1 MKKLTMADV
10 FIPEQIEE
18 ALSHLS
24 TKKDTCGIDGL
35 HLSEL
40 RDDWNINGARYL
52 SLLRAGKYKPGIVQI
67 YEIINHTGKRRSIS
81 SFNSVDRLI
90 LRCLATSLEKY
101 YDSIFSACSFAF
113 RPGLGVDKAVAA
125 FVSNLNKGLDKV
137 VVIDI
142 KHYFDSIPIDRLEMI
157 LKRIIDDKILLSLFH
172 KFLYCRISEENIIKT
187 KNKGILQG
195 SPISPFLG
203 NLYLSL
209 LDTQLESMQI
219 PFCRYCDDITMFFSS
234 FDEAKEAYT
243 KVSNILKND
252 LEMDIHTQKSGI
264 CEGIK
269 QNYLGY
275 NFTKNK
281 KEHQIL
287 AIKKKKAPPQ
297 IYQHWSTTAIQRIDR
312 NYHIINNGILN
323 RKDFTLLFEND
334 RGKKYLPVEAT
345 ESLNVYSSIIF
356 SSDFFKYISSKK
368 ICVNIFD
375 KFGELAGTFSP
386 PESLHGGLTMLKQ
399 AAIYL
404 DEDKRKLIARKLEI
418 ASLHNKRSNLKYYE
432 RHHSHENLKNGIKA
446 FSEWITEMNEATD
459 VPMLLTIEAR
469 ARQLYYSL
477 FHEIIDDPTFR
488 FTKRTRR
495 PPKDPLN
502 ALISFGN
509 VFLYNRIATEIQ
521 KTSLDIRIGFVHAT
535 NRRSQSLNLDIADL
549 FKPLIVDRA
558 IFTIINR
565 HMIHAS
571 EHFEKTEDGGIYLN
585 KEGKQIFINELENK
599 VYQKQ
604 TEENQP
610 RTYDTRIREEIHKIF
625 RFVCYDE
632 KYKPFKYN

>member
-1 MKKLTMADV
+1 MSCNFFRK
-10 FIPEQIEE
+10 
-18 ALSHLS
+18 
-24 TKKDTCGIDGL
+24 
-35 HLSEL
+35 
-40 RDDWNINGARYL
+40 N
-52 SLLRAGKYKPGIVQI
+52 
-67 YEIINHTGKRRSIS
+67 
-81 SFNSVDRLI
+81 
-90 LRCLATSLEKY
+90 
-101 YDSIFSACSFAF
+101 YDSIFSASSFTF
-113 RPGLGVDKAVAA
+113 RPGLGVEKAVATFA
-125 FVSNLNKGLDKV
+125 SNLNNVLTSV
-137 VVIDI
+137 AIIDI
-142 KHYFDSIPIDRLEMI
+142 KNFFDSIPIDRLEMI
-157 LKRIIDDKILLSLFH
+157 LKRIIDEKALLSLFH
-172 KFLYCRISEENIIKT
+172 NFLYCSISEDNVIKT

-209 LDTQLESMQI
+209 LDTQIELMNI
-219 PFCRYCDDITMFFSS
+219 PFCRFCDDIAMFFSN
-234 FDEAKEAYT
+234 FEEAKEYYT
-243 KVSNILKND
+243 KVYDILKTD
-252 LEMDIHTQKSGI
+252 LEMDINAQKSGI
-264 CEGIK
+264 YEGIK

-275 NFTKNK
+275 SFTKNK

-287 AIKKKKAPPQ
+287 AIKKRKTPPHV
-297 IYQHWSTTAIQRIDR
+297 YQNWGTTAIQRMDR

-345 ESLNVYSSIIF
+345 ESINVYSSVIF
-356 SSDFFKYISSKK
+356 SSNFFKYISSKK

-375 KFGELAGTFSP
+375 KYGKLAGTFSP
-386 PESLHGGLTMLKQ
+386 PESLHGGITMLKQ

-404 DEDKRKLIARKLEI
+404 DEDKRKLIVRKLEI
-418 ASLHNKRSNLKYYE
+418 ASLHNMRSNLKYYE
-432 RHHSHENLKNGIKA
+432 RHHTSEKLKNGISS
-446 FSEWITEMNEATD
+446 FSKYITEMNEAT
-459 VPMLLTIEAR
+459 PAFE
-469 ARQLYYSL
+469 
-477 FHEIIDDPTFR
+477 

-495 PPKDPLN
+495 PPRDPLN

-535 NRRSQSLNLDIADL
+535 NRRCQSLNLDIADL

-571 EHFEKTEDGGIYLN
+571 EHFEKNEDGGIYLN

-604 TEENQP
+604 TEENLL
-610 RTYDTRIREEIHKIF
+610 RTYDTRIREEINKIF

>member
-1 MKKLTMADV
+1 M
-10 FIPEQIEE
+10 
-18 ALSHLS
+18 
-24 TKKDTCGIDGL
+24 
-35 HLSEL
+35 
-40 RDDWNINGARYL
+40 
-52 SLLRAGKYKPGIVQI
+52 
-67 YEIINHTGKRRSIS
+67 
-81 SFNSVDRLI
+81 
-90 LRCLATSLEKY
+90 
-101 YDSIFSACSFAF
+101 
-113 RPGLGVDKAVAA
+113 
-125 FVSNLNKGLDKV
+125 
-137 VVIDI
+137 
-142 KHYFDSIPIDRLEMI
+142 
-157 LKRIIDDKILLSLFH
+157 
-172 KFLYCRISEENIIKT
+172 
-187 KNKGILQG
+187 
-195 SPISPFLG
+195 
-203 NLYLSL
+203 
-209 LDTQLESMQI
+209 
-219 PFCRYCDDITMFFSS
+219 
-234 FDEAKEAYT
+234 
-243 KVSNILKND
+243 
-252 LEMDIHTQKSGI
+252 
-264 CEGIK
+264 
-269 QNYLGY
+269 
-275 NFTKNK
+275 
-281 KEHQIL
+281 
-287 AIKKKKAPPQ
+287 
-297 IYQHWSTTAIQRIDR
+297 
-312 NYHIINNGILN
+312 
-323 RKDFTLLFEND
+323 
-334 RGKKYLPVEAT
+334 
-345 ESLNVYSSIIF
+345 
-356 SSDFFKYISSKK
+356 
-368 ICVNIFD
+368 NIFD
-375 KFGELAGTFSP
+375 KYGELTGTFAP

-404 DEDKRKLIARKLEI
+404 DDDKIKLIARKLEI
-418 ASLHNKRSNLKYYE
+418 ASLHNMRSNLKYYE

-477 FHEIIDDPTFR
+477 FHEIIDDPAFR

-509 VFLYNRIATEIQ
+509 VFLYNRIAIEIQ
-521 KTSLDIRIGFVHAT
+521 KTSLDIRIRFVHAT

-571 EHFEKTEDGGIYLN
+571 DHFEKTEDGGIYLN

>member
-1 MKKLTMADV
+1 MKKLTMSDI
-10 FIPEQIEE
+10 FTHEQTEE
-18 ALSHLS
+18 ALTHLS

-35 HLSEL
+35 YLSEL
-40 RDDWNINGARYL
+40 RDDWNINGERYL
-52 SLLRAGKYKPGIVQI
+52 SLLREGKYKPGIIQI
-67 YEIINHTGKRRSIS
+67 YEIVNYSGKRRSIS
-81 SFNSVDRLI
+81 SFNSVDRLV

-101 YDSIFSACSFAF
+101 YDSIFSASSYAF

-125 FVSNLNKGLDKV
+125 FAGNLNNGLNRV
-137 VVIDI
+137 AIIDI

-172 KFLYCRISEENIIKT
+172 KFLYCKISEDNVIKT

-209 LDTQLESMQI
+209 LDTQLESMRV
-219 PFCRYCDDITMFFSS
+219 PFCRYCDDISMFFAS
-234 FDEAKEAYT
+234 FEEAKEGYT
-243 KVSNILKND
+243 KVNDILTND
-252 LEMDIHTQKSGI
+252 LEMDINTQKSGI
-264 CEGIK
+264 YEGIK

-275 NFTKNK
+275 SFTKNK
-281 KEHQIL
+281 KQNQIL

-297 IYQHWSTTAIQRIDR
+297 IYQHWSTTTIQRIDR

-323 RKDFTLLFEND
+323 RKDFTILFENNH
-334 RGKKYLPVEAT
+334 GKKYLPVEAT
-345 ESLNVYSSIIF
+345 ESLNVYSSVIF

-368 ICVNIFD
+368 ISVNIFD
-375 KFGELAGTFSP
+375 KYGELAGTFSP
-386 PESLHGGLTMLKQ
+386 PETLHGGLTMLKQ

-404 DEDKRKLIARKLEI
+404 DENKRKLIARKLEI
-418 ASLHNKRSNLKYYE
+418 ASLHNMRSNLKYYE
-432 RHHSHENLKNGIKA
+432 RHHSNEKLKDGIA
-446 FSEWITEMNEATD
+446 SFSEWITAMNEASN

-477 FHEIIDDPTFR
+477 FHEIIDDPAFE

-521 KTSLDIRIGFVHAT
+521 KTSLDIRIGFVHST
-535 NRRSQSLNLDIADL
+535 NRRNQSLNLDIADL

-571 EHFEKTEDGGIYLN
+571 EHFENTEDGGIYLN

-604 TEENQP
+604 TAENQP
-610 RTYDTRIREEIHKIF
+610 RTYDTRIREEIQKIF

-632 KYKPFKYN
+632 QYKPFKYN